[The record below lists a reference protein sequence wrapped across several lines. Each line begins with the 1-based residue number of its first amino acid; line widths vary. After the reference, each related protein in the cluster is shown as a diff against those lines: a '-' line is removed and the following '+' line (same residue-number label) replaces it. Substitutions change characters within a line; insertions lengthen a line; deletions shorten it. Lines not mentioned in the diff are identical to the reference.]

1 MSTQHPLDLSRK
13 PVLEGRLV
21 TLRPVT
27 RADAAA
33 LHPLMADAEVA
44 VLTGSVHT
52 RAEAEAVGWTLAELE
67 DVYGRWATA
76 RDRTVWV
83 VVDRATGRV
92 VGESVLHELD
102 ADNLSCGFRIW
113 QIGRAHV

>member
-44 VLTGSVHT
+44 VLTGS
-52 RAEAEAVGWTLAELE
+52 AQ
-67 DVYGRWATA
+67 
-76 RDRTVWV
+76 DRKSV
-83 VVDRATGRV
+83 V
-92 VGESVLHELD
+92 
-102 ADNLSCGFRIW
+102 
-113 QIGRAHV
+113 